1 VSLGWLLAVVLGV
14 FLFAARQDLRRL
26 RARLAAEHT
35 EKGTREERERAL
47 TATYALATLRLQLKR
62 MQEAGA
68 LEEGEYEVLAGQID
82 ACLASDREG
91 TPAEPDGELW
101 WSSCETAW
109 NILTARGLIPRG
121 PPPWRNSMPAPEPE
135 QVPVVEAR
143 EEEGVEETAEAPET
157 EILPPPIAVRPVQAG
172 PPREPGVGT
181 APAPVVS
188 LEATPAQPSKRHPA
202 TAPQEPAK
210 ATEPTAPG
218 EAHAWRP
225 AEPGPLERALRAVS
239 GWPKVLVP
247 FLVQN
252 VGWFIG
258 GFLFLAGSVF
268 LVAYTTGFTKAIIV
282 FASLFAYTM
291 FLSWAG
297 HKLLQICPSLPTAS
311 GVLLS
316 TSLLLVP
323 LTVAAV
329 TRLMMTAGTSVLLWM
344 VAVAAVL
351 ICLGVFY
358 FAAQVV
364 SGVVHR
370 SLRGDFPRLF
380 LAVAALQLGAPLV
393 ALWPGWQLLAAGH
406 LLLLALLAYG
416 LLRFAN
422 EWLLSIFVDRKKVA
436 YFAAGS
442 LLYAAVVTFVHLTWA
457 ASAVSLPAGYY
468 APYLMVVS
476 GLLFYLDAQFKTHAH
491 HHTFLSRFTFL
502 VYGLSIVAA
511 LLALE
516 APVARLITLGLAAVI
531 YAMVLAKYLTLIP
544 LYLML
549 ASLAGLYA
557 YGILLRFP
565 QDLHLLLAVPGLYGL
580 SAFSRWAT
588 KRGAEESV
596 PGIYGL
602 RRVGLVAYR
611 ITLILL
617 VGLAAWSLADSAPGP
632 LAMTSGLVLTVALL
646 WLLRAAPGVVI
657 GRASAAPGPV
667 NLLQGPWV
675 YAPISALTVTLA
687 FAPRGLGVPWATH
700 FSLALMLLGL
710 LWVTLL
716 VSGRRAQVR
725 RWPGQSEA
733 YANSVLLSVALG
745 TALAGLW
752 AMEQFELS
760 GPTVIALAM
769 GAVVL
774 LVLALNLY
782 VSWVFY
788 AFLAWGAA
796 TAAAVKLAYFP
807 QRGVGLVEMLG
818 VAVLWFLLWWL
829 AWQPD
834 ELSETARR
842 WAWRDGPRRLL
853 WLFPG
858 CLESGTPHTGEVPV
872 DMDARPPICVHG
884 TDHAPADSP
893 GETRV

>member
-14 FLFAARQDLRRL
+14 FLFGARQDLRTL
-26 RARLAAEHT
+26 RARLAAEQ
-35 EKGTREERERAL
+35 ETRGKRERAL
-47 TATYALATLRLQLKR
+47 TASYALATLRLQLKR
-62 MQEAGA
+62 MHEAGQ
-68 LEEGEYEVLAGQID
+68 LQEGQYEVLTDGID
-82 ACLASDREG
+82 ACLASEREG
-91 TPAEPDGELW
+91 TSAEPEGELW

-109 NILTARGLIPRG
+109 NILMARGLIQRG
-121 PPPWRNSMPAPEPE
+121 PPPWQKEMPAPKSERA
-135 QVPVVEAR
+135 PVLEALVK
-143 EEEGVEETAEAPET
+143 EGVGQPPEAPESD
-157 EILPPPIAVRPVQAG
+157 ILPPTTAALPVQPA
-172 PPREPGVGT
+172 PQREAGVGT
-181 APAPVVS
+181 TPAPDVS
-188 LEATPAQPSKRHPA
+188 REAVPAQPSKRHRA
-202 TAPQEPAK
+202 AVHQGPAK
-210 ATEPTAPG
+210 AARPTAPG
-218 EAHAWRP
+218 EAHAWLP
-225 AEPGPLERALRAVS
+225 AESGPLDRALRAVS
-239 GWPKVLVP
+239 GWPNVLVP
-247 FLVQN
+247 FLAQN

-282 FASLFAYTM
+282 FASLFAYTI

-297 HKLLQICPSLPTAS
+297 HKLLQIRPSLPTAS
-311 GVLLS
+311 SVLLS

-323 LTVAAV
+323 LTIAAV

-344 VAVAAVL
+344 VAVGAVIL
-351 ICLGVFY
+351 CLGVFY
-358 FAAQVV
+358 FAAQVI

-380 LAVAALQLGAPLV
+380 LAIAALQLGAPLI
-393 ALWPGWQLLAAGH
+393 ALWSDWQLIAMGH

-436 YFAAGS
+436 YIAAGS
-442 LLYAAVVTFVHLTWA
+442 LLYAAVVAFVHLTWA
-457 ASAVSLPAGYY
+457 VSTVSLPAGYY

-491 HHTFLSRFTFL
+491 QHTFLSRFTFF

-516 APVARLITLGLAAVI
+516 APVARLITLGLGALL

-557 YGILLRFP
+557 YGILVRFP
-565 QDLHLLLAVPGLYGL
+565 QELHLLLAVPGLYGL
-580 SAFSRWAT
+580 SASSRWAT
-588 KRGAEESV
+588 KRGAADPVSGV
-596 PGIYGL
+596 YGL
-602 RRVGLVAYR
+602 RRVGGVTYR
-611 ITLILL
+611 ITLSLL
-617 VGLAAWSLADSAPGP
+617 VALAVWSLADSAPGP
-632 LAMTSGLVLTVALL
+632 LAMTSGFVLTVALW
-646 WLLRAAPGVVI
+646 WLLRVAPGAVI
-657 GRASAAPGPV
+657 GRAPAAPGPV

-687 FAPRGLGVPWATH
+687 FASRGVGVSWATH
-700 FSLALMLLGL
+700 FSLALMLLSL

-716 VSGRRAQVR
+716 VWGRRAHVR

-752 AMEQFELS
+752 ATEQFGLS
-760 GPTVIALAM
+760 APTVIALAM

-782 VSWVFY
+782 VGWVFY
-788 AFLAWGAA
+788 AFLAWAGA
-796 TAAAVKLAYFP
+796 TAAAVKLVYFP

-818 VAVLWFLLWWL
+818 VAVLWVFLWRLDR
-829 AWQPD
+829 QPD

-842 WAWRDGPRRLL
+842 RAWRDGPRRLL

-858 CLESGTPHTGEVPV
+858 CSESDTAHTPEVPLAV
-872 DMDARPPICVHG
+872 DARPLSSVDE
-884 TDHAPADSP
+884 TRRAPADP
-893 GETRV
+893 AGETRV